1 VAGEPVLPGVV
12 LETAR
17 LRLRPFHSADAS
29 DVARLAGDREI
40 AATTRHIPHPYAVP
54 AAEAWIA
61 SLPPLHER
69 GELLNFAITL
79 RASGELIGS
88 ISLVLNQVDHHAELG
103 YWIGKPY
110 WDNGYAT
117 EATRAIVDHA
127 FLTLKLH
134 RIFAHHFSRNA
145 ASGRVMQ
152 KLGMKCEGFMREHRY
167 KFGHYEDL
175 VIYGM
180 TAADFRDHIERAG

>member
-1 VAGEPVLPGVV
+1 MSTPVV
-12 LETAR
+12 LETPR
-17 LRLRPFHSADAS
+17 LRLRPFTMSDAS
-29 DVARLAGDREI
+29 DVVRLAGEREI
-40 AATTRHIPHPYAVP
+40 AATTRQVPHPYEP
-54 AAEAWIA
+54 AQAQAWLA
-61 SLPPLHER
+61 SLPAVHER
-69 GELLNFAITL
+69 GEGLNFAITL
-79 RASGELIGS
+79 QTTSELIGS
-88 ISLVLNQVDHHAELG
+88 IGLILNRIDNHAELG

-117 EATRAIVDHA
+117 EAAGGVIDHA
-127 FLTLKLH
+127 FLALKLH

-152 KLGMKCEGFMREHRY
+152 KLGMKCEGYMREHRQ

-180 TAADFRDHIERAG
+180 TVADYRDHALRQG

>member
-1 VAGEPVLPGVV
+1 MSTQVLLRGVV

-17 LRLRPFHSADAS
+17 LRLRPFQPSDAA
-29 DVARLAGDREI
+29 DVARLAGDRDI
-40 AATTRHIPHPYAVP
+40 AATTRQIPHPYELP
-54 AAEAWIA
+54 QAEAWIA
-61 SLPPLHER
+61 SLSPLHER

-79 RASGELIGS
+79 RTTGELMGS
-88 ISLVLNQVDHHAELG
+88 IGLILNHVDHHAELG

-117 EATRAIVDHA
+117 EAARVVVDHA
-127 FLTLKLH
+127 FLVLKLH

-180 TAADFRDHIERAG
+180 TAHDFRDHLDRNT

>member
-1 VAGEPVLPGVV
+1 MTIELHTP
-12 LETAR
+12 R
-17 LRLRPFHSADAS
+17 LVLRPFQRSDAP
-29 DVARLAGDREI
+29 DIVRLAGDKEI
-40 AATTRHIPHPYAVP
+40 AATTRMIPHPYDP
-54 AAEAWIA
+54 PMAEAWLA
-61 SLPPLHER
+61 ALPSAQER
-69 GELLNFAITL
+69 GESLHFAVTL
-79 RASGELIGS
+79 RASGELMGAIG
-88 ISLVLNQVDHHAELG
+88 LVLNQVDRHGELG

-117 EATRAIVDHA
+117 EAARAIVQHA
-127 FLTLKLH
+127 FGELRLH

-152 KLGMKCEGFMREHRY
+152 KLGMKCEGYMREHRF

-180 TAADFRDHIERAG
+180 TAADYADHLIRQT